1 MGNQEGAA
9 MKSAQAEP
17 IVAGQEFSIYNDNC
31 AEALATFD
39 SNSIDLTVTSPP
51 YDNLRNYQG
60 YSFDF
65 EMIAQQL
72 HRVTKDGGVVV
83 WVVSDVTIDGSE
95 TGTSFRQALGFMDAG
110 FNLHDT
116 MIWVKKGGGAIGSQ
130 KTYRQNFEYMFVLSK
145 GVPKAVNL
153 IYDLPNG
160 EYGKKQFAGRRL
172 PDGTVRGRVVQS
184 QRQYSRRNNWWYLIN
199 NDNHEASWHP
209 AVFPK
214 RLVHDHI
221 VTWSNEGDVVLDP
234 FMGSG
239 TTGVVCA
246 ELSRRFVGIEI
257 SDEWAAR
264 AGERVRTAYSQL
276 HLF

>member
-1 MGNQEGAA
+1 

-72 HRVTKDGGVVV
+72 YRVTKDGGVVV
-83 WVVSDVTIDGSE
+83 WVVSDATIDGSE

-130 KTYRQNFEYMFVLSK
+130 KTYTQNFEYMFVLSK
-145 GVPKAVNL
+145 GVPKTVNL

-160 EYGKKQFAGRRL
+160 KYGEKRFAGRRL
-172 PDGTVRGRVVQS
+172 PDGTVSGRVIQS

-246 ELSRRFVGIEI
+246 ELRRRFVGIEI

>member
-1 MGNQEGAA
+1 MTIKTGKEFCVYNGDCAITL
-9 MKSAQAEP
+9 AEF
-17 IVAGQEFSIYNDNC
+17 ASE
-31 AEALATFD
+31 
-39 SNSIDLTVTSPP
+39 SIDLTITSPP
-51 YDNLRNYQG
+51 YDNLRDYQG
-60 YSFDF
+60 FSFDF
-65 EMIAQQL
+65 VELSQQL
-72 HRVTKDGGVVV
+72 YRVTKSGGVVV
-83 WVVSDVTIDGSE
+83 WIVSDATVKGSE

-116 MIWVKKGGGAIGSQ
+116 MVWVKKGGGAIGSP
-130 KTYRQNFEYMFVLSK
+130 KTYTQNFEYMFVLSK

-160 EYGKKQFAGRRL
+160 SYGKTCSDVGRRY
-172 PDGTVRGRVVQS
+172 PDGTVRMQVRQEPK
-184 QRQYSRRNNWWYLIN
+184 QYSRRNNWWYLIN

-214 RLVHDHI
+214 KLVRDHI
-221 VTWSNEGDVVLDP
+221 VTWSNEGDIVLDP

-246 ELSRRFVGIEI
+246 ELKRKFIGIEI
-257 SDEWAAR
+257 SKEWASR
-264 AGERVRTAYSQL
+264 AEERVKTAYSQL

>member
-1 MGNQEGAA
+1 M
-9 MKSAQAEP
+9 MSSQAEP

-39 SNSIDLTVTSPP
+39 SNLIDLTVTSPP

-65 EMIAQQL
+65 ETIAQQL
-72 HRVTKDGGVVV
+72 YRVTKDGGVVV
-83 WVVSDVTIDGSE
+83 WVVSDATIDGSE

-116 MIWVKKGGGAIGSQ
+116 MVWVKKGGGAIGSP
-130 KTYRQNFEYMFVLSK
+130 KTYTQNFEYMFVLSK
-145 GVPKAVNL
+145 GAPKAVNL

-160 EYGKKQFAGRRL
+160 SYGKKYSDVGRRY
-172 PDGTVRGRVVQS
+172 PDGTVRMQVKQEPK
-184 QRQYSRRNNWWYLIN
+184 QYSRRNNWWCLVN

-264 AGERVRTAYSQL
+264 AGERVKTAYSQL